1 MMFINVFL
9 NVKYKGG
16 LRVFLQKLCWYRFS
30 LYLCIRFQERS
41 YPEANEKSSL
51 KDLHRQ

>member
-1 MMFINVFL
+1 MMVTNVFL

-16 LRVFLQKLCWYRFS
+16 LRVFLQKLCWYGFS

-41 YPEANEKSSL
+41 YPKANERV
-51 KDLHRQ
+51 H